1 MVLAWQDEEVRKL
14 MLQIDRP
21 IHWARLFAALGAV
34 VQTLTGDEGGWTI
47 GSRQVLED
55 REWSPSRA
63 FAQVLSRPAA
73 RLEIEVASSTTG
85 NPRDG
90 WGYTFRVHLAV
101 HTSIGEVSLM
111 GSAYDGRMMDSGV
124 MPPHSLSLRGPI
136 DGACFDRVRAALAE
150 ALGREVSPGGCN
162 AWAHN
167 IEAIKLEDP
176 DRARRWLAESLS
188 MRHSTGERSLK
199 RLLDLSDELRGADPQ
214 ILRRRL
220 RSTPAD
226 IDGWLAARVSRPRGY
241 SAARINTIISRLQPY
256 DPDRTTA
263 PFDQPDPSRWR
274 YLDVDPYS
282 ARATNLT
289 RRVVSRLLPE
299 LGGVEHQQHDCR
311 TTPSHRLT
319 TRCQARFGRKGL
331 PLIWVLRTA
340 EELEGDTH
348 EQEWIWGSEAD
359 ECLRVARVW
368 RREGEDRRFGGSWLH
383 FEGGADFRARVNAA
397 VLAVCPHR
405 FRPGRVG
412 ERTGTRPAKGSTP
425 DAEWQ
430 RRALPPDPEP
440 ILRQLLIDM
449 EFPEDSWER
458 LTTGRRL
465 RKFPKAPPNAT
476 QTILDSGR
484 FYATKAVRKYNRGY
498 KTWEASARRALY
510 ERDRYRA
517 RVDGIDW
524 G

>member
-1 MVLAWQDEEVRKL
+1 

-63 FAQVLSRPAA
+63 FTQVLSRPAA

-226 IDGWLAARVSRPRGY
+226 SSLRGDKSGGPR
-241 SAARINTIISRLQPY
+241 
-256 DPDRTTA
+256 
-263 PFDQPDPSRWR
+263 RWR
-274 YLDVDPYS
+274 QFGWGVSGGCRRLD
-282 ARATNLT
+282 LG
-289 RRVVSRLLPE
+289 LLKSSC
-299 LGGVEHQQHDCR
+299 VQM
-311 TTPSHRLT
+311 
-319 TRCQARFGRKGL
+319 AK
-331 PLIWVLRTA
+331 
-340 EELEGDTH
+340 
-348 EQEWIWGSEAD
+348 
-359 ECLRVARVW
+359 ECCFW
-368 RREGEDRRFGGSWLH
+368 FTSW
-383 FEGGADFRARVNAA
+383 
-397 VLAVCPHR
+397 R
-405 FRPGRVG
+405 FRNG
-412 ERTGTRPAKGSTP
+412 
-425 DAEWQ
+425 
-430 RRALPPDPEP
+430 
-440 ILRQLLIDM
+440 
-449 EFPEDSWER
+449 F
-458 LTTGRRL
+458 
-465 RKFPKAPPNAT
+465 
-476 QTILDSGR
+476 
-484 FYATKAVRKYNRGY
+484 
-498 KTWEASARRALY
+498 
-510 ERDRYRA
+510 
-517 RVDGIDW
+517 
-524 G
+524 